1 MMATIFKISHFLC
14 IFIYVSV
21 VNCETEPNILGIRLE
36 KTDGKISYN
45 EEGIITIEAGV
56 DTRIQFLGV
65 GLEKGSIIKFTTE
78 KMESNSDCDK
88 SNGSTPVMETAELE
102 LKAGGILLL
111 TKKDIVY
118 SSGKD
123 TYYVT

>member
-1 MMATIFKISHFLC
+1 MSPLSINFYFFIIL
-14 IFIYVSV
+14 IYVTSV
-21 VNCETEPNILGIRLE
+21 YGQTSDPNILGMRLE

-78 KMESNSDCDK
+78 KMHV
-88 SNGSTPVMETAELE
+88 PVG
-102 LKAGGILLL
+102 LKKWSRRQVLGP
-111 TKKDIVY
+111 
-118 SSGKD
+118 
-123 TYYVT
+123 

>member
-1 MMATIFKISHFLC
+1 MMATIFKIFHFLS

-78 KMESNSDCDK
+78 KTEIDC
-88 SNGSTPVMETAELE
+88 
-102 LKAGGILLL
+102 IF
-111 TKKDIVY
+111 Y
-118 SSGKD
+118 SF
-123 TYYVT
+123 